1 MPVKHVPVLVAGGGT
16 VGLATAL
23 FLARHGVEA
32 LVVEQRPGPSRH
44 PRATGLGPRTVEFLR
59 QAGLQEAVDAVAV
72 DMSVGGLGKVHATTL
87 ASADLSR
94 SPSLPPAP
102 PAGAERVAGADWVA
116 EVSPGTIRGTCP
128 QHLLD
133 AVLLPAARE
142 RGAVVRHSTRLSAFE
157 QDADGVTAILGDG
170 ETVRADYLVAADGAR
185 SDVRGLLGVGTSGP
199 GGLGSPKM
207 NILFRADLR
216 PYTRGRFFA
225 TCTITTPD
233 APGLLVTVDG
243 EKEWAFHIDYDPEA
257 GQSPEDFTPERCGEL
272 IRAAVGDPG
281 LGVEV
286 LSALPWRPRGLL
298 AGRFRAGRV
307 FLAGDAAHAVPPLGA
322 FGLNTGMADAHN
334 LAWKLAAVL
343 AGQAG
348 PGLLDSYEAERRP
361 VAALTLEQALL
372 RLRHPELHWA
382 RGPEAAAARAAAGVV
397 NAPVVH
403 MGYRYGSGAVV
414 GGRPDLPSTEH
425 VALDLDG
432 SPGTRLPHLWVE
444 RDGVR
449 LSTLDLVSG
458 FTLLTGAAGESWTR
472 AVRDAADRLGVPLAV
487 CRITPGTPPAPRR
500 ITGTPLAADEIAPG
514 TPVTGTGTTGP
525 DAPGATDASGV
536 SGVPEVSDVFDRD
549 GRWPGLA
556 GIGEDGAVLVRPD
569 QIVAWR
575 APNTPAGPATDAAG
589 DLTRALAHVLAR
601 P

>member
-1 MPVKHVPVLVAGGGT
+1 MSANHVPVLIAGGGT

-23 FLARHGVEA
+23 FLACHGVEA
-32 LVVEQRPGPSRH
+32 LVAEQRPGPSRH

-72 DMSVGGLGKVHATTL
+72 NMSEGGLGKVHATTL

-94 SPSLPPAP
+94 SPSPPPGAP
-102 PAGAERVAGADWVA
+102 PAGGDWAAG
-116 EVSPGTIRGTCP
+116 VSPGVIRGTCP

-142 RGAVVRHSTRLSAFE
+142 RGAVVRHSTRLSSFE

-216 PYTRGRFFA
+216 PYTQGRFFA
-225 TCTITTPD
+225 TCTITTPE

-243 EKEWAFHIDYDPEA
+243 EKEWVFHADYDPEA

-272 IRAAVGDPG
+272 IRAAVGDPA
-281 LGVEV
+281 LDVEV

-334 LAWKLAAVL
+334 LAWKLVSVL

-372 RLRHPELHWA
+372 RLRHPELHWS
-382 RGPEAAAARAAAGVV
+382 RGPQAAAARAAAGVV

-403 MGYRYGSGAVV
+403 MGYRYDSAAVV

-432 SPGTRLPHLWVE
+432 SPGSRLPHLWVE
-444 RDGVR
+444 RDGPR

-458 FTLLTGAAGESWTR
+458 FTLLTGAAGASWTR
-472 AVRDAADRLGVPLAV
+472 AARDAADRLGVPLAV
-487 CRITPGTPPAPRR
+487 CRITPGTPP
-500 ITGTPLAADEIAPG
+500 TADPIAGGPS
-514 TPVTGTGTTGP
+514 VTGTTGP
-525 DAPGATDASGV
+525 AFAPGASDMVDAF
-536 SGVPEVSDVFDRD
+536 DVFDRA

-556 GIGEDGAVLVRPD
+556 GIAEDGALLVRPD

-575 APNTPAGPATDAAG
+575 VPALPAGPATDPAA
-589 DLTRALAHVLAR
+589 DLARVLAHVLAR
-601 P
+601 S